1 MKPTSQ
7 SVHQSSVPIN
17 FGKFISGNDGV
28 EKPLQHSPEKS
39 RVSPACKILR
49 SEVNKRY
56 NSTTDKASETMR
68 VGVEVRAVKALDLT
82 IAIVFI
88 PSQTPSLILRTG
100 YDRFKTAEEIK
111 YKGPQLPKEK
121 ERTTPCNQ
129 VFHDSVRREYSSNMD
144 DSICIVSFD
153 RILKSRQTKHDEA
166 IETVLHLL
174 ILLDFKHEQEICTH
188 IPLSSVTPQT
198 GKFKFSK
205 PRIAMSLYAHNE
217 ICDTS
222 NGPVSS
228 FFGLIIHFRGII
240 GLFPTLGGEI
250 YVHYQPTS
258 SSKYLRGVFERH
270 QYLDTCYH
278 FPSSCLDF
286 KTLAVLLDGN
296 RDRLTTF
303 HGATDDSIGKAI
315 SDFLS
320 DEPVEWPSTKAW
332 IIATFA

>member
-56 NSTTDKASETMR
+56 NSTTDKASETIR
-68 VGVEVRAVKALDLT
+68 VGVEVRAVQALDPT
-82 IAIVFI
+82 IAIVSI
-88 PSQTPSLILRTG
+88 PSQTPSLIWRTG
-100 YDRFKTAEEIK
+100 YDRIKTAEEIK

-144 DSICIVSFD
+144 DSICIASFD

-166 IETVLHLL
+166 IETVLRLL
-174 ILLDFKHEQEICTH
+174 LLLDFKHEQEICTH

-205 PRIAMSLYAHNE
+205 PRYPLV
-217 ICDTS
+217 TS
-222 NGPVSS
+222 GINTSPGWSEPESRCPS
-228 FFGLIIHFRGII
+228 MLITKSAI
-240 GLFPTLGGEI
+240 LPLG
-250 YVHYQPTS
+250 
-258 SSKYLRGVFERH
+258 R
-270 QYLDTCYH
+270 
-278 FPSSCLDF
+278 CLDF